1 MRKTLLTLCISTLPA
16 LAESFINNYEYGEM
30 LYKNPRGIGCDKCHG
45 EKGLGN
51 HIGSYTKN
59 KKEYKID
66 APNISAATAE
76 EIKKSLRTGKKR
88 NIMPEYF
95 LTDTEIAAIV
105 SYLKQLNTKQQ
116 QTPAPAPAAPA
127 AQTTQKP
134 TGHQNPQPPQ
144 AQPQPQPKTQP
155 TQPAQQQKQ

>member
-76 EIKKSLRTGKKR
+76 EIKKSLRQGKKR
-88 NIMPEYF
+88 SIMPEYF

-105 SYLKQLNTKQQ
+105 SYLRQLNTKQQ
-116 QTPAPAPAAPA
+116 PAPAPT
-127 AQTTQKP
+127 AQTTQKQAE
-134 TGHQNPQPPQ
+134 HQSPQQPQ

-155 TQPAQQQKQ
+155 QPQAQPTQQKQ